1 MRRLLSRR
9 VGSAHLIG
17 IAALVLALT
26 GTSIALPGTN
36 TVGSRDIRPKAVH
49 GSDVALNTLN
59 GRHIRENKLGAVK
72 KAKRATHIHWVVV
85 NNPAGAA
92 NASIAR
98 SSAPVPSVTEATAVQ
113 VNFGF
118 NVTGCSWTATRSSPG
133 NAAEPTGFAQA
144 DGLDGNP
151 NVVEVRTRAGTNGTG
166 EDGNFHLLVVC

>member
-17 IAALVLALT
+17 VAALVLALT

-36 TVGSRDIRPKAVH
+36 TVGSRDIKPRAVH
-49 GSDVALNTLN
+49 SSDVALNTLN
-59 GRHIRENKLGAVK
+59 GRQIRENKLGAVG
-72 KAKRATHIHWVVV
+72 KARRATNIHWVVV

-98 SSAPVPSVTEATAVQ
+98 SSAPVPTVTEATAVR
-113 VNFGF
+113 VDWSF

-151 NVVEVRTRAGTNGTG
+151 SVVEVRTRAGTNGAG